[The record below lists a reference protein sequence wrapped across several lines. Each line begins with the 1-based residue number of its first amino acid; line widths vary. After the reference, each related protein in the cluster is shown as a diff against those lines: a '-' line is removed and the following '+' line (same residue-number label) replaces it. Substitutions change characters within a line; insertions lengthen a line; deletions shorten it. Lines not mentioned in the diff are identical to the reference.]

1 MGFVD
6 TDTDVKSGAR
16 PPVLHPQRLRGNAG
30 QFLRMGVLPLAE
42 ALVRARRIERS
53 HELWS
58 KPDVDELSGHEPTLV
73 RWLR

>member
-6 TDTDVKSGAR
+6 TDADVESGPR
-16 PPVLHPQRLRGNAG
+16 SPVLDPQRLRGDAR
-30 QFLRMGVLPLAE
+30 QVLRMRVLPIAE
-42 ALVRARRIERS
+42 ALVSAGRIERR
-53 HELWS
+53 HEFRS